1 MKTINF
7 KNDIPTPILLAN
19 YEITTE
25 NSGSRL
31 DELLGISSETELL
44 RGILIKNNS
53 SDNIKIIFES
63 LGSGTDNYMILLGGE
78 SINLTNR
85 KINLISLELIET
97 IHEIIYIVQK
107 DLTNKSCYYLLE
119 NYEQILVDEEIL
131 NTSNTEGPEYF
142 YMTIKIGDET
152 ICQSGW
158 DAKVYPPKVRYTV
171 DIRPRLKN
179 ILRVLTDIF
188 STENLTHEYMG
199 YSLD

>member
-97 IHEIIYIVQK
+97 
-107 DLTNKSCYYLLE
+107 N
-119 NYEQILVDEEIL
+119 
-131 NTSNTEGPEYF
+131 P
-142 YMTIKIGDET
+142 IKISIYG
-152 ICQSGW
+152 
-158 DAKVYPPKVRYTV
+158 R
-171 DIRPRLKN
+171 
-179 ILRVLTDIF
+179 
-188 STENLTHEYMG
+188 
-199 YSLD
+199 